1 MEIRLLRRADRL
13 MTEPL
18 CPAPEIRIATFDVA
32 PPPDAPAALL
42 EALAWWEGKAAGALP
57 DRSAL
62 DPVELR
68 RHLSCVAL
76 LDVEQEDFRFR
87 LVGEE
92 VQARYGA
99 LRGRSVCESLT
110 GNARAETLAEHRAC
124 AASRQPTLARR
135 KEPTLDGTDQR
146 RFWRLLLPFG
156 EQERTTAILGIMH
169 FDTRRAAK

>member
-1 MEIRLLRRADRL
+1 MEVRILRCADRL
-13 MTEPL
+13 AAEPS
-18 CPAPEIRIATFDVA
+18 APEVRVVVFDVA

-42 EALAWWEGKAAGALP
+42 DALGWWEGKAAGALP

-76 LDVEQEDFRFR
+76 LDVEGDDFRFR

-92 VQARYGA
+92 VRARYGA
-99 LRGRSVCESLT
+99 LRGRSVCEALM
-110 GNARAETLAEHRAC
+110 GDARAETLAEHRAC
-124 AASRQPTLARR
+124 AVGRRPTLARR
-135 KEPTLDGTDQR
+135 NEPTCDGSDQR

-156 EQERTTAILGIMH
+156 DDERTTAILGVMH
-169 FDTRRAAK
+169 FDSSRPAR